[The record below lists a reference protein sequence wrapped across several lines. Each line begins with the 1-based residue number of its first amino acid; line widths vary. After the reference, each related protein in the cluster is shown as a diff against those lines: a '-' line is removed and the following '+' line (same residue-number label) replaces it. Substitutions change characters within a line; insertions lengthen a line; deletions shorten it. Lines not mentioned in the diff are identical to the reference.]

1 VEEVFYTKLNVD
13 ESSSA
18 SENQITQESVPETN
32 QY

>member
-1 VEEVFYTKLNVD
+1 LNVD